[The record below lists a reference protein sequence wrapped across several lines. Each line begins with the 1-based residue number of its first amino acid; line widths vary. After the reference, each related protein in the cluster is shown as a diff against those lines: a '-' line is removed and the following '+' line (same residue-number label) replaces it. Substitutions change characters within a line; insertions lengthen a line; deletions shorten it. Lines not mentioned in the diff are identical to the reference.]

1 MIHSENCHDDL
12 IDLILK
18 YFLNQTLTPS
28 QYAPTPEHGLSHCH
42 ICGLV
47 SMLEEVECFS
57 IDWESWNQNKNIH
70 VMWILVHDINQRTQY
85 EVES

>member
-12 IDLILK
+12 IDLVLK
-18 YFLNQTLTPS
+18 YFLNETLTPS

-47 SMLEEVECFS
+47 SMLEERSNAFQLTGNRETKIKIFTNCGFRC
-57 IDWESWNQNKNIH
+57 
-70 VMWILVHDINQRTQY
+70 MILTKGHNTK
-85 EVES
+85 